1 MSGAQHKL
9 TENFA
14 WFFKRLN
21 PSITYQSIAASAHSQ
36 IASLIENKEGP
47 AGDLRIRC
55 FLQGSYKRD
64 TAIHTIDD
72 VDVVALC
79 SLSYAPQANRN
90 TRDQVFEKIGDAIA
104 VNETYASK
112 VRYGKESVCV
122 KVMLEGIKI
131 EVLPALRTK
140 GARYE
145 YEPFYMFSPSND
157 LDGNGCWMTA
167 FARYHQRLCT
177 DKNALTDGLFMPM
190 IKVLKHLRAEDS
202 DLAAE
207 DAISFHLECLLHA
220 LKHSVYCGSM
230 AECIEAVLTA
240 IAGFTPEK
248 AEESALTSPCRD
260 KKLFGASEWSLAAYR
275 RFHTRATRW
284 RRVAA
289 KANQEKNRD
298 KAIDA
303 WKELLGDNYFPR
315 TVQ

>member
-1 MSGAQHKL
+1 MGGAHHKL

-14 WFFKRLN
+14 GFFKRLN
-21 PSITYQSIAASAHSQ
+21 PSSTYQRIAASAHSQ

-55 FLQGSYKRD
+55 FLQGSYKRE

-90 TRDQVFEKIGDAIA
+90 TRDQIFEKIGDAITE
-104 VNETYASK
+104 NETYASK
-112 VRYGKESVCV
+112 LRYGKQSVCL

-140 GARYE
+140 GTRYE
-145 YEPFYMFSPSND
+145 YEPFYMFRPCND
-157 LDGNGCWMTA
+157 LDGDGDWCQV
-167 FARYHQRLCT
+167 FARYHQRFCT
-177 DKNALTDGLFMPM
+177 DKNALTEGLFIPM
-190 IKVLKHLRAEDS
+190 IKVLKHLRAVDS
-202 DLAAE
+202 VLAAE
-207 DAISFHLECLLHA
+207 DAVSFHLECLLHA
-220 LKHSVYCGSM
+220 LKDSVYSGPM

-248 AEESALTSPCRD
+248 AEVSALTNPCRD
-260 KKLFGASEWSLAAYR
+260 KKIFGASEWSLSAYR
-275 RFHTRATRW
+275 RFHTRATLW
-284 RRVAA
+284 RGVAA
-289 KANQEKNRD
+289 RANQEKNRD
-298 KAIDA
+298 RAIAA